1 MMSRKRFEIQVI
13 MHWPQTE
20 TGWKI
25 LIGRMAIFSKL
36 MNDQKHG
43 KIFNMDACIR
53 QITQEDALEAYA
65 QSLEETQDMGRRRR
79 NTKRHCGASH
89 RFQ

>member
-1 MMSRKRFEIQVI
+1 MARKQSEIQVI

-36 MNDQKHG
+36 MDEQKHG

-53 QITQEDALEAYA
+53 QITREDALEAYA
-65 QSLEETQDMGRRRR
+65 QSLEETQNMKKRRK
-79 NTKRHCGASH
+79 NTKRHCGASLN
-89 RFQ
+89 R

>member
-1 MMSRKRFEIQVI
+1 MARKRSEIQVI

-25 LIGRMAIFSKL
+25 LIGRMAIFNKL
-36 MNDQKHG
+36 MDDQKHS

-53 QITQEDALEAYA
+53 QITREDALEAYT
-65 QSLEETQDMGRRRR
+65 QSLEETKDRGKHRQ
-79 NTKRHCGASH
+79 NTKRY
-89 RFQ
+89 R

>member
-1 MMSRKRFEIQVI
+1 MMSRKRSEIQVI

-25 LIGRMAIFSKL
+25 LIGRMAIFNKL
-36 MNDQKHG
+36 MDDQKHG

-53 QITQEDALEAYA
+53 QITQEDAFDAYV
-65 QSLEETQDMGRRRR
+65 QSLEETKDRGKHRQ
-79 NTKRHCGASH
+79 NAKRH
-89 RFQ
+89 R